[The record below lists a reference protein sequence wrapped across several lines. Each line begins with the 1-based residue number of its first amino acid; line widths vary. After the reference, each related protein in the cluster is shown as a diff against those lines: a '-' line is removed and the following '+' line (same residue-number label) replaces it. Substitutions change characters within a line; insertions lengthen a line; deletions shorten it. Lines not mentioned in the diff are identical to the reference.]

1 MNLFLV
7 GTIIFVL
14 VYFLLTWFVKTS
26 SKAIAQRVRKF
37 ILILSLALAILLAYA
52 GRFLFSLPLILI
64 FLNFLKIKG
73 LTTFQIFQLWRLIQY
88 LRSTGRFSYGPGSS
102 TGTRVNSSI
111 TIDESYKILGLK
123 KGCTK
128 DEVIKSSTKLQKKIH
143 PDMNRDVNT
152 ERLSQLVN
160 EARDRIL
167 KEDFN

>member
-7 GTIIFVL
+7 GTIIFVF
-14 VYFLLTWFVKTS
+14 VYVLLNWFAKTS
-26 SKAIAQRVRKF
+26 SKAITQTTRKI
-37 ILILSLALAILLAYA
+37 ILFSSITLAILLAYA

-64 FLNFLKIKG
+64 FLNALKVKG

-88 LRSTGRFSYGPGSS
+88 LRSTGRFSYGSDRGAQI
-102 TGTRVNSSI
+102 SSI

-128 DEVIKSSTKLQKKIH
+128 KEVLKASTKLQKKIH
-143 PDMNRDVNT
+143 PDMNRDMNT

-160 EARDRIL
+160 EAKDRIL
-167 KEDFN
+167 KEDFS